1 MGEMADIV
9 PSTALTV
16 RLRLRDLFG
25 GDDVIREM
33 AMSELEPSERGVGV
47 GPMFYPWRR
56 VVSYEWELVEPTTE
70 EAVARPRQLIVRV
83 LVQGI
88 EGPEEFRVAADR
100 FELGPWTVS
109 LTVLERVEPERR
121 RTVFRRI
128 AVPWHRILEYERL
141 LAEIVT
147 AGDVPDRPDMS
158 GRQLPEGSSQETAES
173 VEIDRVVID
182 IAAIEE
188 ASAEEPGADAPE
200 PAEAGSAKKG
210 AREGG
215 TRFKRRP
222 PRVR

>member
-56 VVSYEWELVEPTTE
+56 VVSYEWELVEPTTD

-88 EGPEEFRVAADR
+88 EGPEEYRVAADR

-109 LTVLERVEPERR
+109 LTVLERVEPERG

-147 AGDVPDRPDMS
+147 ADDVPDRPDMS
-158 GRQLPEGSSQETAES
+158 GRQLPDGSSRETADAAES
-173 VEIDRVVID
+173 DRLVID
-182 IAAIEE
+182 VSAIEQAAADE
-188 ASAEEPGADAPE
+188 HDAEAPE
-200 PAEAGSAKKG
+200 PAEAAPAKG

-215 TRFKRRP
+215 TRFRRRP

>member
-1 MGEMADIV
+1 MDEMADIV

-56 VVSYEWELVEPTTE
+56 VVSYEWELVEPTTDE
-70 EAVARPRQLIVRV
+70 PVARPRQLIVRV
-83 LVQGI
+83 LVQGV

-109 LTVLERVEPERR
+109 LTVLERVEPERG

-147 AGDVPDRPDMS
+147 ADDVPDRPDMS
-158 GRQLPEGSSQETAES
+158 GRQLPEGTSRETTSSA
-173 VEIDRVVID
+173 EIDRVVID
-182 IAAIEE
+182 IAAIEQAAGE
-188 ASAEEPGADAPE
+188 HGADAPE
-200 PAEAGSAKKG
+200 PAEAAPAKKG